1 MSCVHENIILKSQ
14 TQAVGLEEESSAA
27 ASSGGL
33 GCLVAKLRIL
43 IISHQVSPV
52 NAGLHPNV
60 KYTRIFSQT
69 TPLFSVVSWLL
80 QECKL
85 FDVQH
90 GINAMLR
97 WAEPMSACRLSRC
110 VRGLWTRSS
119 LRICAS
125 WCVAISVQEVDEGEQ
140 IRGRY

>member
-1 MSCVHENIILKSQ
+1 M
-14 TQAVGLEEESSAA
+14 A
-27 ASSGGL
+27 ASSVGL

-52 NAGLHPNV
+52 NAVLHPDV
-60 KYTRIFSQT
+60 KYTHIFSQT
-69 TPLFSVVSWLL
+69 TPLFSVLSWLL

-97 WAEPMSACRLSRC
+97 WAEPMSACQLSRC
-110 VRGLWTRSS
+110 VRGLWMRVCVSVPRGVWLS
-119 LRICAS
+119 LYKRLTKGS
-125 WCVAISVQEVDEGEQ
+125 
-140 IRGRY
+140 R

>member
-14 TQAVGLEEESSAA
+14 TQAVGLEEGSSVA
-27 ASSGGL
+27 ASSVGL

-52 NAGLHPNV
+52 NAGLHPDV
-60 KYTRIFSQT
+60 KYTHIFSQT
-69 TPLFSVVSWLL
+69 TPLFPVLCWLL

-97 WAEPMSACRLSRC
+97 WAEPMSACPVIVVCSRP
-110 VRGLWTRSS
+110 LDAS

-125 WCVAISVQEVDEGEQ
+125 WCVAISVQEVAEGEQ